1 MRFIQPKK
9 QNLQKVTW
17 ALPDKTIAII
27 KHYAEYTGYTEEEV
41 LAEFLENI
49 LNDKSFIT
57 HIETKR
63 NNKRILK
70 DLELAAD
77 DLQASSDV

>member
-9 QNLQKVTW
+9 QNLQKITW
-17 ALPDKTIAII
+17 ALPDKTIAIV

-41 LAEFLENI
+41 LSEFLNNI
-49 LNDKSFIT
+49 LDDKEFIS

-77 DLQASSDV
+77 DL

>member
-49 LNDKSFIT
+49 LNDKSFIN
-57 HIETKR
+57 HIETRR

-70 DLELAAD
+70 DLELVAD

>member
-17 ALPDKTIAII
+17 ALPDKTIAIV

-41 LAEFLENI
+41 LSEFLNNI
-49 LNDKSFIT
+49 LDDKEFIN
-57 HIETKR
+57 HIGTKR

-70 DLELAAD
+70 DLELAAE
-77 DLQASSDV
+77 DL

>member
-17 ALPDKTIAII
+17 ALPDKTIAIV

-41 LAEFLENI
+41 LSEFLNNI
-49 LNDKSFIT
+49 LDDKEFIN
-57 HIETKR
+57 HIGTKR

-77 DLQASSDV
+77 DL

>member
-9 QNLQKVTW
+9 QNLQKVSW
-17 ALPDKTIAII
+17 ALPDKTIAIV

-41 LAEFLENI
+41 LSAFLENI
-49 LNDKSFIT
+49 LDDSQFISYV
-57 HIETKR
+57 ENKR

-70 DLELAAD
+70 DLELISD
-77 DLQASSDV
+77 DLQASSEL